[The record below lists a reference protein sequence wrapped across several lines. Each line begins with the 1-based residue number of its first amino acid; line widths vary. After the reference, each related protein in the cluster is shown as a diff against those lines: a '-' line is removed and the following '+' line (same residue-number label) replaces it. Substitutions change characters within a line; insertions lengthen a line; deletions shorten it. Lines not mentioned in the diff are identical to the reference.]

1 MIEDDDIAWSS
12 ATVLLERM
20 ERAEITSVA
29 LLERLLQR
37 VERLNPALNAVVTL
51 DVERARIRAAEAD
64 AARAAGRSWG
74 PLHGLPMTIKDSFE
88 TGGLRTTSGA
98 AAMARHVP
106 ARHAVAVQRLV
117 DAGAIV
123 FGKSNLPTFA
133 MDVQSF
139 NPVFGVT
146 NNPWD
151 TTRSPGGS
159 SGGAAAALAAGLTP
173 LELGSDIGGSIRSPA
188 HFCGVYGHKPS
199 YGLVPLQGH
208 IPGPPG
214 TLQDTDI
221 AVAGPMARSAED
233 LMLALDVLAGP
244 GADDAVAWRLQLP
257 PPRHRSLRN
266 FRVAAWI
273 DDPASP
279 VDAEVLQ
286 RLRITVEALRE
297 AGVQVDE
304 SARPAHDLKEGLRVY
319 RSLLYAATSAGLPR
333 AEFERLVELAGSAAA
348 PEQLEYPRGSTLRHR
363 DWLALHE
370 LRERQRA
377 NWARLF
383 TQHDVLLCPAV
394 ISAAIPHDPSEPVHL
409 RRITVNGQ
417 PRDYLDQL
425 DWAGL
430 IGAPGLPSTVAPVG
444 RTASGLPVGVQIV
457 GPWLEDRTTITFAGL
472 LAGLIGGFVA
482 PPGY

>member
-1 MIEDDDIAWSS
+1 MSDDIAWSS
-12 ATVLLERM
+12 ATTLLDRM
-20 ERAEITSVA
+20 ARGETTSVA
-29 LLERLLQR
+29 LLNHLLQR
-37 VERLNPALNAVVTL
+37 TARLNPAINAVVTL
-51 DVERARIRAAEAD
+51 DAERALARAAEAD
-64 AARAAGRSWG
+64 AARAEGRSWG
-74 PLHGLPMTIKDSFE
+74 PLHGLPMTVKDSFE
-88 TGGLRTTSGA
+88 TAGLRTTSGA
-98 AAMARHVP
+98 PMLAGHVP

-151 TTRSPGGS
+151 LTRSPGGS

-199 YGLVPLQGH
+199 WGLVPLQGH

-244 GADDAVAWRLQLP
+244 GAADAVAWRLQLP
-257 PPRHRSLRN
+257 PPRHRALRD
-266 FRVAAWI
+266 FRVAAWL
-273 DDPASP
+273 DDPACP
-279 VDAEVLQ
+279 VDAEVLE
-286 RLRITVEALRE
+286 RLQATVAALRA

-304 SARPAHDLKEGLRVY
+304 TARPAHGFADGLRVY
-319 RSLLYAATSAGLPR
+319 RSLLYAATAAGLPR
-333 AEFERLVELAGSAAA
+333 TEFDRLVEVAASDTV
-348 PEQLEYPRGSTLRHR
+348 PEVLEYPRASTQRHR
-363 DWLALHE
+363 DWLAVHE
-370 LRERQRA
+370 QRERHRL
-377 NWARLF
+377 NWAGLF
-383 TQHDVLLCPAV
+383 NRYDVLLCPAV
-394 ISAAIPHDPSEPVHL
+394 IRAAIAHDPSEPVHL

-417 PRDYLDQL
+417 PREYLHQL

-430 IGAPGLPSTVAPVG
+430 IGAPGLPATVAPVG
-444 RTASGLPVGVQIV
+444 RTRGGLPVGMQIV
-457 GPWLEDRTTITFAGL
+457 GPWLEDRTPINFAAL
-472 LAGLIGGFVA
+472 LAGLTGGFVA
-482 PPGY
+482 PPGF